1 MVVDDLIPIK
11 VRQEKV
17 KLSPEKR
24 MKVADAYKWSVIQL
38 QNSPL
43 STRDNLQSVSPSQ
56 KSFIDTLP

>member
-24 MKVADAYKWSVIQL
+24 MKVADAYK
-38 QNSPL
+38 
-43 STRDNLQSVSPSQ
+43 
-56 KSFIDTLP
+56 